1 MRHLNHHARLVHPH
15 RGGALIEFG
24 LVVILLVMIV
34 GAIVEFGRVFWYYDA
49 LTKATRDSARMISLA
64 PKETI
69 ASTASGDA
77 QDLAILA
84 AANAGVTPQLTRA
97 NVVVDCLNA
106 AFQIENCVDGSAP
119 ANVRVS
125 IVDFQVTIGGWI
137 PLLLS
142 TGAATDWEPTLAPH
156 TTMRYMP

>member
-1 MRHLNHHARLVHPH
+1 MTTLNHHARLVNPD
-15 RGGALIEFG
+15 RGSALVEFG
-24 LVVILLVMIV
+24 LVIILLVMIV

-49 LTKATRDSARMISLA
+49 LTKATRDGARLISLA

-69 ASTASGDA
+69 ASSAVGNA

-84 AANAGVTPQLTRA
+84 AANAGVAPALVRA
-97 NVVVDCLNA
+97 NVAVDCLNA
-106 AFQIENCVDGSAP
+106 TFQIENCVDGSAP
-119 ANVRVS
+119 VNVRVS

-142 TGAATDWEPTLAPH
+142 TGASTNWEPTLAPH

>member
-1 MRHLNHHARLVHPH
+1 MRHLNHPAKISRLH

-49 LTKATRDSARMISLA
+49 LTKATRDSARLISLA

-84 AANAGVTPQLTRA
+84 ATNAGVTPRLTRA

-106 AFQIENCVDGSAP
+106 AFQIENCVDGTAP

-142 TGAATDWEPTLAPH
+142 NGASTNWQPTLDPH
-156 TTMRYMP
+156 TTMRYLP